1 MWERKK
7 MLIQPTAQEMNE
19 FINFLCFHS
28 PSQGHH
34 RSSVQTS
41 KKNSLVLLSGEAHL
55 IIRFSILLLHL
66 IY

>member
-1 MWERKK
+1 

-28 PSQGHH
+28 PSQGHY